1 MDKIL
6 TVEQVAEALQ
16 VKAITVREMFRDK
29 RIRGFKVGKAW
40 RTTEKM
46 LQEDIEAIARGESP
60 ADLPMLGTE
69 TAAREVE
76 VPKRGRKHLDGRAP
90 AKPAS
95 KKPAAKTQKADP
107 APEAENA
114 AADAPAPEPAK
125 PKRAPRK
132 PTDADEADSQQLL
145 F

>member
-60 ADLPMLGTE
+60 ADLPMLGTD

-76 VPKRGRKHLDGRAP
+76 VPKRGRKHLDGRPP

-95 KKPAAKTQKADP
+95 RNSPAKAPKADP
-107 APEAENA
+107 APEAVKA
-114 AADAPAPEPAK
+114 AVDAPK
-125 PKRAPRK
+125 PRRAPRK
-132 PTDADEADSQQLL
+132 PPENENADSQQLL

>member
-1 MDKIL
+1 
-6 TVEQVAEALQ
+6 VEQVAEILQ

-46 LQEDIEAIARGESP
+46 LQEDIEAIARGDNP

-69 TAAREVE
+69 APARDVP
-76 VPKRGRKHLDGRAP
+76 VPKRGRKKPAAEGDEGAP
-90 AKPAS
+90 AKAAPKAKA
-95 KKPAAKTQKADP
+95 KKPAK
-107 APEAENA
+107 A
-114 AADAPAPEPAK
+114 AANGRHRKAEAAAVEHAGEEGAPEP
-125 PKRAPRK
+125 
-132 PTDADEADSQQLL
+132 QQFL